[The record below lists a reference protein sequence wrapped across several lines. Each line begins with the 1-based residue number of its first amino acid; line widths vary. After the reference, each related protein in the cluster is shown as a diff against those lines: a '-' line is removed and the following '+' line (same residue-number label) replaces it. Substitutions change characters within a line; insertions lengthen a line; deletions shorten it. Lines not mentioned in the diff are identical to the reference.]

1 MKKDYKI
8 KYSIEYH
15 KGLDMYVLWA
25 EINSKTGFCVKGIYH
40 GTRKECQQR
49 LNEIKLVNN

>member
-49 LNEIKLVNN
+49 LNEIKTSK